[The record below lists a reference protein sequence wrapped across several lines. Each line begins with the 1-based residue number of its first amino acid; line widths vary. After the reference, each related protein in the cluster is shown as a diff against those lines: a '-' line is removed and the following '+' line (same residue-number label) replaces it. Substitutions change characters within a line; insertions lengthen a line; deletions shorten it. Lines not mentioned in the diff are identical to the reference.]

1 MAAPLRPSLVVLAL
15 LASVV
20 LTPLPAA
27 AQGNTFCPAGQS
39 PHYNAGFADLK
50 AHIGDAMGDPL
61 TCEYPDPNG
70 TGDIHQDTT
79 TGLAFW
85 RKSTNTP
92 TFTDGF
98 NHWGLTTQGWVTW
111 TGSSVDPP
119 TGQANVYP
127 DVLIQSFMQAC
138 IGGDDRKQPVCQC
151 AINKIQAQYTLVDFF
166 NFAQRIAN
174 GELPP
179 ELQNIAIGCALSTPQ
194 SQVVPAQGHVIGR
207 PGT

>member
-1 MAAPLRPSLVVLAL
+1 MRRSLVVLAL
-15 LASVV
+15 LGSVV
-20 LTPLPAA
+20 LGPLPVA
-27 AQGNTFCPAGQS
+27 AQSSTFCPAGQS
-39 PHYNAGFADLK
+39 PHFEAGFADLK
-50 AHIGDAMGDPL
+50 ARIGDAMGDPL

-98 NHWGLTTQGWVTW
+98 NHWGHTAQGWATW

-119 TGQANVYP
+119 TEQANVYP
-127 DVLIQSFMQAC
+127 DVLVQSFMQAC
-138 IGGDDRKQPVCQC
+138 LGGDSRKQPVCQC
-151 AINKIQAQYTLVDFF
+151 ALNKIQAQYTVVEVI
-166 NFAQRIAN
+166 NFAERIAN

-179 ELQNIAIGCALSTPQ
+179 ELQNIAIGCALSTRQ
-194 SQVVPAQGHVIGR
+194 SHAMPMDGRAIGQSS
-207 PGT
+207 T